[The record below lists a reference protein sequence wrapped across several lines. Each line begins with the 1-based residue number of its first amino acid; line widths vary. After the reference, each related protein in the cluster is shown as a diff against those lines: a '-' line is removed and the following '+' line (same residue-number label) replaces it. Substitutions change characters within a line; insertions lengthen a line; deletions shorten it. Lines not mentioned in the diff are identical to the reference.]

1 LHPAPLPSSVK
12 GGAAASNRT
21 FWYCKA
27 SKPERARPTWSAMCA
42 AFSDQQ
48 LLDIIFTIGTY
59 FIMAT
64 ILKTAQ
70 VPDEDDH

>member
-1 LHPAPLPSSVK
+1 
-12 GGAAASNRT
+12 
-21 FWYCKA
+21 
-27 SKPERARPTWSAMCA
+27 MCA

-48 LLDIIFTIGTY
+48 LLDIVFTVGVY